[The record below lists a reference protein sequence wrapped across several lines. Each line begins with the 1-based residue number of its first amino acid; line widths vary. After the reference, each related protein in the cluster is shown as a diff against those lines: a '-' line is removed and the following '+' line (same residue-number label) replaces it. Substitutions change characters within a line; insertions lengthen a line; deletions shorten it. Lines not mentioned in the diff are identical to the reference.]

1 MEFDNT
7 EIEFAVRQLR
17 NENQIIS
24 KEILGITG
32 TTASGLQVW
41 FPDSFQRGYHDGLTH
56 ISERPKMVWNIFGV
70 VGYFT
75 DDHFNYLPT
84 YNQGL
89 QHAQEVKTNV
99 IAVQT
104 WKLTQKSTEQEK
116 KIENLEKTVDDLRKK
131 LDDESKNKM

>member
-1 MEFDNT
+1 MEFNN
-7 EIEFAVRQLR
+7 IEVESAVRQLR

-32 TTASGLQVW
+32 TTTSGLQVW
-41 FPDSFQRGYHDGLTH
+41 FPDSFQRGYRDGLIP
-56 ISERPKMVWNIFGV
+56 ISERPKMLWNIFGI

-75 DDHFNYLPT
+75 DGHFNYLPT

-89 QHAQEVKTNV
+89 QHAHEVKTNV
-99 IAVQT
+99 IAAQT

-116 KIENLEKTVDDLRKK
+116 KIEDLEKTVDDLRNK